1 MRTGLFYLHTSS
13 APEFLVF
20 SILSQNQNPR
30 TILRKRAAMP
40 YDLLHSCTVIAQQ
53 MCVMHHI
60 CSRLY
65 HPGARDIFNFIFY
78 FYHPLYRSLTFG
90 LLRKTKKRPVEA
102 YSRISRTRFRCTHPD
117 QTFPQIKYELVCPT
131 RAGLFYLLSSSAL
144 AFLVFLYSSSTG
156 SLYQTQNPRTI
167 RHAPQNKD
175 RATHDTLRILATVA
189 RRVPCITSVPRY
201 TPQLVARAS
210 ST

>member
-1 MRTGLFYLHTSS
+1 
-13 APEFLVF
+13 
-20 SILSQNQNPR
+20 
-30 TILRKRAAMP
+30 
-40 YDLLHSCTVIAQQ
+40 
-53 MCVMHHI
+53 MHHI
-60 CSRLY
+60 CSPL
-65 HPGARDIFNFIFY
+65 HPAASGKSIFNLIFY

-90 LLRKTKKRPVEA
+90 LLRKTKKRPVET

-117 QTFPQIKYELVCPT
+117 HTFPQIKHELVCLI

-144 AFLVFLYSSSTG
+144 AFLVFLHSSS
-156 SLYQTQNPRTI
+156 SLHQTQKPCTI

-175 RATHDTLRILATVA
+175 RATHDTLRILAIVA
-189 RRVPCITSVPRY
+189 RRVPCITSVPHY